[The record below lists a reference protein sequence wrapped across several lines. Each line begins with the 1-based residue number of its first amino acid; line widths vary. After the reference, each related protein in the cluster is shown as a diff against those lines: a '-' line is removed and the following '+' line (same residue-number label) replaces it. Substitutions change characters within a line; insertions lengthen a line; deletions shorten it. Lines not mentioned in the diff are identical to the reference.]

1 MLLNYIKKTESQKDI
16 KKENYIKESVKNMI
30 KNEEKIISNIKKL
43 FEAKKY
49 FKHNSFEILISFVKK
64 MKR

>member
-1 MLLNYIKKTESQKDI
+1 
-16 KKENYIKESVKNMI
+16 MI

-49 FKHNSFEILISFVKK
+49 FKHNSFEILISYVKK
-64 MKR
+64 NEKIKSISSKFLYNL

>member
-1 MLLNYIKKTESQKDI
+1 
-16 KKENYIKESVKNMI
+16 MI

-49 FKHNSFEILISFVKK
+49 FKHNFFEILISFVKK